1 MLLFPLGHGSPW
13 RYIHVNFSSS
23 LRIHHTQTWL
33 FPVTPVAWSPALY
46 FPYPFHLHSTNHRSR
61 SCRSS
66 TSDQP
71 ETLLPASRGLE
82 VTYFIFNRQVTAD
95 FFRQMLLDFLK
106 SYWMSLAWRY
116 TTADKF
122 FFGFKYWI
130 LDPAALHN
138 QSFQR
143 IWPSLVAFLHGNH
156 FWNSVSRISIFRILT
171 FRTMISEFK
180 MSAVFR

>member
-1 MLLFPLGHGSPW
+1 MVLLGDTSMLIFQVLWGFTIHRHGCSLWHLLPGLLHYTSHTHSTCIQQTTEAEAAEAVPVISLKHCC
-13 RYIHVNFSSS
+13 RLLEVFYIFYFQQASNCWLLQTNAAWLPEKLLNVIS
-23 LRIHHTQTWL
+23 LEIHH
-33 FPVTPVAWSPALY
+33 
-46 FPYPFHLHSTNHRSR
+46 
-61 SCRSS
+61 CR
-66 TSDQP
+66 Q
-71 ETLLPASRGLE
+71 
-82 VTYFIFNRQVTAD
+82 I
-95 FFRQMLLDFLK
+95 
-106 SYWMSLAWRY
+106 
-116 TTADKF
+116 